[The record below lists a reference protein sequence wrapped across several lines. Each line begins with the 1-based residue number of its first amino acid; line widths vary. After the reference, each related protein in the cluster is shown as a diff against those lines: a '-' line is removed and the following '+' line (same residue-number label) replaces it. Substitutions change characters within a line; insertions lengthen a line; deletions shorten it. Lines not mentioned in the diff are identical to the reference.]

1 MTHKMTLDFFVGEG
15 GMFLVL
21 VLLSANVKRL
31 IVQYDLGYLYIV
43 YLFVF
48 YKTDCDY
55 FSFII
60 VLAKQSIRN

>member
-1 MTHKMTLDFFVGEG
+1 
-15 GMFLVL
+15 MFLVL